1 MKLDLPM
8 YKEAYKNIAEQVKEL
23 DIIDNEKEIERLEKV
38 IAENQANIEAWEVHE
53 NDQKEFENYAEPYNA
68 KISEA
73 QTKILELEKGIEE
86 NKKQQEENK
95 ESQKQLKG
103 YMSNVRKNA
112 ENEYKEARKELE
124 EKWENS
130 DEKKQYDSKMETVL
144 ILQSK
149 DVKTPEERVAL
160 MRLLAEVKKLKKDQL
175 DEVHKIDAEYKQFI
189 QDLDGIDKE
198 YGIND
203 LENEN
208 KTPENVQP
216 ENVEP
221 ENVEL
226 ENVEP
231 ENIVTEKGT
240 TENGAPANV
249 APENAVPENV
259 EPENA
264 APENAAPENGA
275 PTTQASSPENII
287 AERLDIKVTSQGI
300 SFNEEN
306 IEADDIV
313 AKYKPEVE
321 DYINKV
327 NEEYN
332 KDGKYDKNIIRAI
345 AVKYYQKDD
354 KGNIKLTLSGE
365 KKLETYQ
372 KMVDKPEENKSQEH
386 ITYDLTKMSLIQ
398 RLLGK
403 TKWKSEHIN
412 NFREVAYEADGKYAK
427 VITDKVTE
435 LVWKIRRGIEKIKT
449 ARLTDGNKEKETIGK
464 KIKSTAKSFRE
475 RLAKETPS
483 EAKDLSGVGNNEPE
497 TKPQSK
503 EDQEQEQ

>member
-38 IAENQANIEAWEVHE
+38 IAENQANIEAWKVHE
-53 NDQKEFENYAEPYNA
+53 NDQKEFQDYAEPYNA
-68 KISEA
+68 KIREA
-73 QTKILELEKGIEE
+73 QTKIIELENGIEE

-112 ENEYKEARKELE
+112 ENDYNEARKELE
-124 EKWENS
+124 EAWEKS
-130 DEKKQYDSKMETVL
+130 DEKKQYDNKMETIL

-149 DVKTPEERVAL
+149 NVKTPEERLAL
-160 MRLLAEVKKLKKDQL
+160 ITLLGEVKKLKQDQL
-175 DEVHKIDAEYKQFI
+175 AKINEIDAEYKQFI
-189 QDLDGIDKE
+189 QDLDSIDKE

-208 KTPENVQP
+208 KAPENVQP
-216 ENVEP
+216 ENVQPENIEP
-221 ENVEL
+221 ENV
-226 ENVEP
+226 
-231 ENIVTEKGT
+231 K
-240 TENGAPANV
+240 
-249 APENAVPENV
+249 PENV
-259 EPENA
+259 TSENVVPENA
-264 APENAAPENGA
+264 APANGTHA
-275 PTTQASSPENII
+275 TQASSPENII
-287 AERLDIKVTSQGI
+287 DEKLDIKVTSQGI

-306 IEADDIV
+306 IEAEEIV

-365 KKLETYQ
+365 KKLEAYQ
-372 KMVDKPEENKSQEH
+372 KMVEKPEENKAKEH
-386 ITYDLTKMSLIQ
+386 ITYDLTKMTLIQ

-427 VITDKVTE
+427 VIPDKVTE
-435 LVWKIRRGIEKIKT
+435 LVWKIRRGIERIKT
-449 ARLTDGNKEKETIGK
+449 ARITDGNKEKETIGM

-475 RLAKETPS
+475 KLAKETPS

-497 TKPQSK
+497 TNAQSQ